1 MALTDVKIKAISLPA
16 GKKQL
21 RASDS
26 GGLYLQI
33 TPSGKYWRMAYRF
46 GGKQKTLSIG
56 IYPTVSLKRAR
67 KYREQA
73 KQLLQ
78 NGTDPSQAK
87 QQEKRK
93 AVADAQAI
101 TFEAVAREWLAKKST
116 TWVATTVANCTARLE
131 RHAFPWIGTLPI
143 AGIEAPDVLSL
154 IYRVEQRG
162 SIETAHR
169 LRMLCSQ
176 IFRYAVAT
184 SRIKSDPTRDLKGA
198 LTPLNSQHR
207 ATITENKKIAEL
219 LRAIWAFEGTF
230 TVQCALRITPYVF
243 VRPGEL
249 RHAEWSEVNLDH
261 AEWRIPAEKM
271 KMRVVHI
278 VPLAAQVVEILR
290 ELQPL
295 TANSRFVFP
304 SIRNLSRPMSE
315 NTINASL
322 RRIGYSKDEMCAH
335 GFRAMASTSLHEQG
349 WSSDVIER
357 QLAHKEGNAIKAAY
371 NHARH
376 LPERQKMMQAWANYL
391 DGLRAGA
398 VVIPINRKKA

>member
-46 GGKQKTLSIG
+46 GGKQKTLSVG
-56 IYPTVSLKRAR
+56 IYPTVSLKLAR

-73 KQLLQ
+73 KRLLQ

-131 RHAFPWIGTLPI
+131 RHAFPWIGSLPI

-198 LTPLNSQHR
+198 LTPLNS
-207 ATITENKKIAEL
+207 
-219 LRAIWAFEGTF
+219 
-230 TVQCALRITPYVF
+230 
-243 VRPGEL
+243 
-249 RHAEWSEVNLDH
+249 
-261 AEWRIPAEKM
+261 
-271 KMRVVHI
+271 
-278 VPLAAQVVEILR
+278 
-290 ELQPL
+290 
-295 TANSRFVFP
+295 
-304 SIRNLSRPMSE
+304 
-315 NTINASL
+315 
-322 RRIGYSKDEMCAH
+322 
-335 GFRAMASTSLHEQG
+335 
-349 WSSDVIER
+349 
-357 QLAHKEGNAIKAAY
+357 
-371 NHARH
+371 
-376 LPERQKMMQAWANYL
+376 
-391 DGLRAGA
+391 
-398 VVIPINRKKA
+398 